1 MACSDNS
8 CWATSEVPLHFL
20 VRRCGVCWSLGV
32 EKFWREEMM
41 WGLDPESER
50 LNPNRGAIAL
60 GHPRG
65 SPRARIHTTLVHE
78 K

>member
-1 MACSDNS
+1 MARSDNS

-41 WGLDPESER
+41 RCIDPEGER
-50 LNPNRGAIAL
+50 MNPNHGVTAL
-60 GHPRG
+60 GLPPG
-65 SPRARIHTTLVHE
+65 SPRARHYTKLVHE

>member
-1 MACSDNS
+1 M
-8 CWATSEVPLHFL
+8 WRLL
-20 VRRCGVCWSLGV
+20 VAGV

-41 WGLDPESER
+41 WCLDPEGER
-50 LNPNRGAIAL
+50 LNHNRGAVAL
-60 GHPRG
+60 GLPMG

>member
-41 WGLDPESER
+41 WCLDPEGER
-50 LNPNRGAIAL
+50 LNHNRGAVAL
-60 GHPRG
+60 GLPMG